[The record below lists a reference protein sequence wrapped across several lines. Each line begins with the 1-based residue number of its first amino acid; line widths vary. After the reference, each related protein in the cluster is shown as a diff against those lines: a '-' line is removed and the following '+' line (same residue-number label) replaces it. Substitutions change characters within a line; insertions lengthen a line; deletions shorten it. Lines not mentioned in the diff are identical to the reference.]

1 MAAANPAAMQSVRPD
16 PVDPGQ
22 RTRGFGRLWIG
33 GLASVS
39 KLLNAIG
46 SVGILGLMC
55 MMLTDLGSRFL
66 FNRPLS
72 GVAEIAGLSIVAIV
86 YLQLASAVHSG
97 RMTRADFI
105 ADWIVRKAP
114 RLGHLMTA
122 LFQLLGAGTMA
133 GLAYVSYGPFISAWV
148 DKEMLG
154 TPGVFLIATW
164 PFRGLVLLGSALAAL
179 CYLTLTIAA
188 LARLIAPAGRT
199 HD

>member
-1 MAAANPAAMQSVRPD
+1 MAAANPAAMQPVRQD
-16 PVDPGQ
+16 VLDPGR
-22 RTRGFGRLWIG
+22 RTRGLGRAWTG
-33 GLASVS
+33 GLEAVT

-46 SVGILGLMC
+46 SIGILGLMC
-55 MMLTDLGSRFL
+55 MMLADLGSRFA

-86 YLQLASAVHSG
+86 YLQLAAAVQSG

-122 LFQLLGAGTMA
+122 LFQLLGACTMA
-133 GLAYVSYGPFISAWV
+133 GLACVSYGPFISAWG
-148 DKEMLG
+148 DNEMLG

-188 LARLIAPAGRT
+188 VTRLAAPAERT